1 MLLSI
6 SICVDDLNK
15 EKLITSKNGKK
26 YADLSIATLNEP
38 NQFGKDVQ
46 VYEYD
51 KQTKKKHFVGSGK
64 IFGKTQEQP
73 QQKPDVA
80 DDSEM
85 PF

>member
-6 SICVDDLNK
+6 SICVDELTK
-15 EKLITSKNGKK
+15 EKLFTAKNGKK
-26 YADLSIATLNEP
+26 YANLSVATLKEP

-51 KQTKKKHFVGSGK
+51 KETKKKKFVGGGK
-64 IFGKTQEQP
+64 VFGKHEERPPQP
-73 QQKPDVA
+73 VED
-80 DDSEM
+80 EE